1 MNKNEVI
8 KNFNLNKEECRIID
22 FFIFELNKTNLYLNL
37 VGKSTMLDPWDRH
50 ICDSLQL
57 TQYIKSKYSTIL
69 DLGTGAG
76 IPGMILA
83 IIGYK
88 KITMVESKTKKTE
101 FIKKFVVKYG
111 LKTKIV
117 NTRIETLKLK
127 QHNYIICRALAPLG
141 NILNYALFFS
151 NNKTT
156 LVLLKGKNVKKEII
170 EARKKFS
177 FIYRLCKSK
186 SSGGG
191 FVLIINNFSKK

>member
-37 VGKSTMLDPWDRH
+37 VGKSTMLNPWDRH
-50 ICDSLQL
+50 ICDSFQL

-111 LKTKIV
+111 LKTKFRTV
-117 NTRIETLKLK
+117 PGAVG
-127 QHNYIICRALAPLG
+127 NYERGDNKIIQ
-141 NILNYALFFS
+141 
-151 NNKTT
+151 
-156 LVLLKGKNVKKEII
+156 
-170 EARKKFS
+170 
-177 FIYRLCKSK
+177 
-186 SSGGG
+186 
-191 FVLIINNFSKK
+191 